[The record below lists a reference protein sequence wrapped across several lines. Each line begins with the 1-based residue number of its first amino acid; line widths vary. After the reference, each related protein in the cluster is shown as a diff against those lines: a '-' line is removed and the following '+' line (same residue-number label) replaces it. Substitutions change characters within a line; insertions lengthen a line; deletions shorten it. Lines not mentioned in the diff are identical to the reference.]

1 MNEVVVIS
9 GKGGTG
15 KTSLAA
21 SFAVLAD
28 RPVVADADVD
38 APDLHLLLMPKVLDR
53 HEFRSGR
60 EAVIR
65 PSICSGCGLCET
77 LCRFGAVR
85 LDSSGWPEGAS
96 AMNCRDCDHC
106 SRSCPMRTSALIRE
120 MREASGEG
128 CPPVFSVDPLA
139 CEGCG
144 VCAYACPEKA
154 IELRERVCGE
164 WFVSE
169 ARSGPMVHA
178 RLRAGAES
186 SGKLVSLV
194 RREARRIAEAE
205 KSGTIITDGPPGIGC
220 PAIASLTGAGL
231 ALVVTEPTPSGAHD
245 LGRVLALVKHFD
257 VPAAVCVNKWDIN
270 PAMAERIEKEAI
282 VLGAGIAGR
291 VRYDPGVTRAQVD
304 GRAPVETGTGC
315 AGDIRR
321 IWEAIAP

>member
-1 MNEVVVIS
+1 M
-9 GKGGTG
+9 
-15 KTSLAA
+15 
-21 SFAVLAD
+21 
-28 RPVVADADVD
+28 
-38 APDLHLLLMPKVLDR
+38 
-53 HEFRSGR
+53 
-60 EAVIR
+60 
-65 PSICSGCGLCET
+65 
-77 LCRFGAVR
+77 
-85 LDSSGWPEGAS
+85 
-96 AMNCRDCDHC
+96 
-106 SRSCPMRTSALIRE
+106 
-120 MREASGEG
+120 
-128 CPPVFSVDPLA
+128 FSVDPLV

-154 IELRERVCGE
+154 IELHERVCGE

-205 KSGTIITDGPPGIGC
+205 ERGTIITDGPPGIGC

-245 LGRVLALVKHFD
+245 LGRVLALARHFD

-270 PAMAERIEKEAI
+270 PVMAETIEREAI
-282 VLGAGIAGR
+282 VSGAKVAGR